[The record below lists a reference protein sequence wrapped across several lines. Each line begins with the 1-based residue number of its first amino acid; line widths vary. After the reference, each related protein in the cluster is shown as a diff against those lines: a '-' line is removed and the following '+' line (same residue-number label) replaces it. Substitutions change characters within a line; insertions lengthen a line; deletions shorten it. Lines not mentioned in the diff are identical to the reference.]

1 MSTINDKEIISSRWT
16 IEQVLTLIQQIKQHL
31 PALIL
36 TLKNKYANELKDK
49 SIEEQEAYILQN
61 VDSFRDMIVKNIEEL
76 KELVL
81 SARPSSNTANEPN
94 HEERKAAY
102 RELLKL
108 GTALMSKM
116 QDTLNKIFDE
126 YIKFLHEVRQVIR
139 ADNDPTPIL
148 NDFNRNIEIDFYSQM
163 ASQNYQKGIS
173 STNPPQATNQQSYA
187 TKTLAIIEDQ
197 NQKRI
202 PTLILK
208 LQKEAPSSG
217 NDELEQHINADLEN
231 FKREL
236 LRNMEEFQQIV
247 LSARPN
253 PAMQDRDPTGY
264 RNHADN
270 YKQLLKLATGITKR
284 MEESLNDIL
293 TQYEQYIENIWTA
306 ICQKQDVRVV
316 QRQFDQAIK
325 ENMNRYWKP
334 IFDSADHLIA
344 DINRMTRSKY

>member
-1 MSTINDKEIISSRWT
+1 MANNQGNNIHTLTHSSKSNDENSNENEQSERETMPKSINNGTSSGDAT
-16 IEQVLTLIQQIKQHL
+16 NGHTQVLTLIQQIKQHL

-148 NDFNRNIEIDFYSQM
+148 NDFNRNIEVYLKQCWDPLFIT
-163 ASQNYQKGIS
+163 A
-173 STNPPQATNQQSYA
+173 
-187 TKTLAIIEDQ
+187 E
-197 NQKRI
+197 KR
-202 PTLILK
+202 
-208 LQKEAPSSG
+208 
-217 NDELEQHINADLEN
+217 N
-231 FKREL
+231 
-236 LRNMEEFQQIV
+236 
-247 LSARPN
+247 
-253 PAMQDRDPTGY
+253 
-264 RNHADN
+264 
-270 YKQLLKLATGITKR
+270 
-284 MEESLNDIL
+284 
-293 TQYEQYIENIWTA
+293 
-306 ICQKQDVRVV
+306 
-316 QRQFDQAIK
+316 
-325 ENMNRYWKP
+325 
-334 IFDSADHLIA
+334 
-344 DINRMTRSKY
+344 